1 MKQLGILAFLVV
13 LFEASAAANP
23 YLLKPGEPPTKLR
36 VATSA
41 VTGGFV
47 HFYSG
52 LDYGIFEKYGLK
64 CEHVY
69 IRGQSPALAALAN
82 DQVQFNY
89 GAADGSLPGLAAGVE
104 AKFVASP
111 LVKLP
116 YVMVAR
122 KEIRRPEDLKG
133 KSIGVTR
140 PGDLS
145 ARLSRQVV
153 RKFGLTTDE
162 VTIHPIGGSQTER
175 YQAMV
180 GNVVQAILVTP
191 PLDIRAKSDGFNII
205 YRLIDLEIPF
215 IYSSLITNYR
225 MLRERPEIVQRMV
238 AALAETVYF
247 VEKNPDKAKAAI
259 AKAMRVK
266 DEEALQSS
274 YNVYA
279 KEIVDRTMVVPGKS
293 VSEAVDI
300 ARETGT
306 LVRRKPEELYDNSF
320 VNNLEKSGFLE
331 RALGQRKLPAIK
343 FNRPILVESF
353 ATKPVSIPPF
363 GKGRPGGIFVSC
375 RNDPR
380 YLQAPGFVIN
390 SAA

>member
-1 MKQLGILAFLVV
+1 MFLLRNSAF
-13 LFEASAAANP
+13 ANP
-23 YLLKPGEPPTKLR
+23 FLPHAGEPATMLR

-64 CEHVY
+64 YEHIY

-122 KEIRRPEDLKG
+122 REIRRPEDLKG

-145 ARLSRQVV
+145 ARLSRQVI
-153 RKFGLTTDE
+153 RKFGLTADD
-162 VTIHPIGGSQTER
+162 VTIRPIGGSQTER

-180 GNVVQAILVTP
+180 ANVVQAILVTP
-191 PLDIRAKSDGFNII
+191 PLDARAKSDGFNVI
-205 YRLIDLEIPF
+205 YRLIDLDIPF

-225 MLRERPEIVQRMV
+225 MLRERPETVQRMV

-247 VEKNPDKAKAAI
+247 VEKNPEKAKAAI

-266 DEEALQSS
+266 NEEALQSS

-279 KEIVDRTMVVPGKS
+279 KEIVDRTMIVPGKS
-293 VSEAVDI
+293 ISEAVEI

-306 LVRRKPEELYDNSF
+306 IVRRKPEELYDNSF
-320 VNNLEKSGFLE
+320 VTNLEKSGFLKE
-331 RALGQRKLPAIK
+331 LWGSENYRR
-343 FNRPILVESF
+343 
-353 ATKPVSIPPF
+353 
-363 GKGRPGGIFVSC
+363 
-375 RNDPR
+375 
-380 YLQAPGFVIN
+380 
-390 SAA
+390 

>member
-1 MKQLGILAFLVV
+1 MAFLLAFQGSV
-13 LFEASAAANP
+13 FANP
-23 YLLKPGEPPTKLR
+23 FLPRAGEPPIMLR

-47 HFYSG
+47 HLYTG
-52 LDYGIFEKYGLK
+52 LENGIFEKYGLK

-89 GAADGSLPGLAAGVE
+89 GAADGSLPGLAAGVD

-153 RKFGLTTDE
+153 RKFGLNADD
-162 VTIHPIGGSQTER
+162 VTIHPIGGSQQER

-191 PLDIRAKSDGFNII
+191 PLDARAKSDGFNVI
-205 YRLIDLEIPF
+205 YRLVDLDIPF

-225 MLRERPEIVQRMV
+225 MLRERPETVQRMV

-247 VEKNPDKAKAAI
+247 VEKNPEKAKAAI
-259 AKAMRVK
+259 AKAMRIK

-279 KEIVDRTMVVPGKS
+279 KEIVDRTMMVPGKS
-293 VSEAVDI
+293 INEAVEI
-300 ARETGT
+300 ARDTGT

-320 VNNLEKSGFLE
+320 VINLEKTGFLKE
-331 RALGQRKLPAIK
+331 LWGS
-343 FNRPILVESF
+343 ESY
-353 ATKPVSIPPF
+353 
-363 GKGRPGGIFVSC
+363 R
-375 RNDPR
+375 R
-380 YLQAPGFVIN
+380 
-390 SAA
+390 

>member
-1 MKQLGILAFLVV
+1 MMKLGICALLFFLLLTVT
-13 LFEASAAANP
+13 ASANP
-23 YLLKPGEPPTKLR
+23 YLPKAGEPPTKLR

-47 HFYSG
+47 HFYSA
-52 LDYGIFEKYGLK
+52 LDYGIFEKYGLR
-64 CEHVY
+64 CEHIY

-104 AKFVASP
+104 AKLIASP

-116 YVMVAR
+116 YVLVAR

-153 RKFGLTTDE
+153 RKFGLTTDD
-162 VTIHPIGGSQTER
+162 VTIRPIGGSQTER

-191 PLDIRAKSDGFNII
+191 PLDVRAKSDGFNVI

-215 IYSSLITNYR
+215 IYSSLITNYK
-225 MLRERPEIVQRMV
+225 MLHDRPDTVQRMV
-238 AALAETVYF
+238 AALAEAVYF

-266 DEEALQSS
+266 DDDALQSS

-293 VSEAVDI
+293 VSEAVEI

-306 LVRRKPEELYDNSF
+306 VVRRKPEELYDNSF
-320 VNNLEKSGFLE
+320 VNNLEKSGFLKE
-331 RALGQRKLPAIK
+331 IWGSENYRR
-343 FNRPILVESF
+343 
-353 ATKPVSIPPF
+353 
-363 GKGRPGGIFVSC
+363 
-375 RNDPR
+375 
-380 YLQAPGFVIN
+380 
-390 SAA
+390 

>member
-1 MKQLGILAFLVV
+1 MKKLAIVAFV
-13 LFEASAAANP
+13 LFLFDGGNAFANP
-23 YLLKPGEPPTKLR
+23 YLPRAGERTTTLR

-47 HFYSG
+47 HFYAG
-52 LDYGIFEKYGLK
+52 LDYGIFEKYCLK
-64 CEHVY
+64 CEHIY
-69 IRGQSPALAALAN
+69 ISGQSPALAALAG
-82 DQVQFNY
+82 DQLQFTY

-104 AKFVASP
+104 AKIVASP

-122 KEIRRPEDLKG
+122 RDVRRPEDLKG

-162 VTIHPIGGSQTER
+162 VTIHPIGGSQSER

-180 GNVVQAILVTP
+180 ANVVQAILVTP
-191 PLDIRAKSDGFNII
+191 PLDVRAKHDGFNVI
-205 YRLIDLEIPF
+205 YRLVDLEIPF
-215 IYSSLITNYR
+215 IYSSLLTNYK
-225 MLRERPEIVQRMV
+225 MLRERPETVQRMV
-238 AALAETVYF
+238 AALAETVHF

-306 LVRRKPEELYDNSF
+306 LIRRKPEELYDNSF
-320 VNNLEKSGFLE
+320 VNNLEKSGFLKE
-331 RALGQRKLPAIK
+331 LWGSENYRR
-343 FNRPILVESF
+343 
-353 ATKPVSIPPF
+353 
-363 GKGRPGGIFVSC
+363 
-375 RNDPR
+375 
-380 YLQAPGFVIN
+380 
-390 SAA
+390 

>member
-1 MKQLGILAFLVV
+1 
-13 LFEASAAANP
+13 
-23 YLLKPGEPPTKLR
+23 
-36 VATSA
+36 
-41 VTGGFV
+41 V
-47 HFYSG
+47 HFYAG

-64 CEHVY
+64 CEHIY
-69 IRGQSPALAALAN
+69 IRGQSPALAALAG
-82 DQVQFNY
+82 DQLQFTY

-104 AKFVASP
+104 AKVVASP

-122 KEIRRPEDLKG
+122 RDVRRPEDLKG

-162 VTIHPIGGSQTER
+162 VIIHPIGGSQSER

-180 GNVVQAILVTP
+180 ANVVQAILVTP
-191 PLDIRAKSDGFNII
+191 PLDVRAKHDGFNVI
-205 YRLIDLEIPF
+205 YRLVDLEIPF
-215 IYSSLITNYR
+215 IYSSLLTNYK
-225 MLRERPEIVQRMV
+225 MLRERPETVQRMV
-238 AALAETVYF
+238 AALAETVHF

-306 LVRRKPEELYDNSF
+306 LIRRKPEELYDNSF
-320 VNNLEKSGFLE
+320 VNNLEKSGFLKE
-331 RALGQRKLPAIK
+331 LWGSENYRR
-343 FNRPILVESF
+343 
-353 ATKPVSIPPF
+353 
-363 GKGRPGGIFVSC
+363 
-375 RNDPR
+375 
-380 YLQAPGFVIN
+380 
-390 SAA
+390 

>member
-1 MKQLGILAFLVV
+1 MKKLAIVAFV
-13 LFEASAAANP
+13 LFLFDGANAFANP
-23 YLLKPGEPPTKLR
+23 YLPRAGERTTTLR

-47 HFYSG
+47 HFYAG

-64 CEHVY
+64 CEHIY
-69 IRGQSPALAALAN
+69 IRGQSPALAALAG
-82 DQVQFNY
+82 DQLQFTY

-104 AKFVASP
+104 AKVVASP

-122 KEIRRPEDLKG
+122 RDVRRPEDLKG

-162 VTIHPIGGSQTER
+162 VIIHPIGGSQSER

-180 GNVVQAILVTP
+180 ANVVQAILVTP
-191 PLDIRAKSDGFNII
+191 PLDVRAKHDGFNVI
-205 YRLIDLEIPF
+205 YRLVDLEIPF
-215 IYSSLITNYR
+215 IYSSLLTNYK
-225 MLRERPEIVQRMV
+225 MLRERPETVQRMV
-238 AALAETVYF
+238 AALAETVHF

-306 LVRRKPEELYDNSF
+306 LIRRKPEELYDNSF
-320 VNNLEKSGFLE
+320 VNNLEKSGFLKE
-331 RALGQRKLPAIK
+331 LWGSENYRR
-343 FNRPILVESF
+343 
-353 ATKPVSIPPF
+353 
-363 GKGRPGGIFVSC
+363 
-375 RNDPR
+375 
-380 YLQAPGFVIN
+380 
-390 SAA
+390 

>member
-1 MKQLGILAFLVV
+1 MAFLLAFQGSV
-13 LFEASAAANP
+13 FANP
-23 YLLKPGEPPTKLR
+23 FLPRAGEPPIMLR

-47 HFYSG
+47 HLYTG
-52 LDYGIFEKYGLK
+52 LENGIFEKYGLK

-89 GAADGSLPGLAAGVE
+89 GAADGSLPGLAAGVD

-153 RKFGLTTDE
+153 RKSGLTADD
-162 VTIHPIGGSQTER
+162 VTIHPIGGSQQER

-191 PLDIRAKSDGFNII
+191 PLDVRAKSDGFNVI
-205 YRLIDLEIPF
+205 YRLIDLDIPF

-225 MLRERPEIVQRMV
+225 MLRERPETVQRMV

-247 VEKNPDKAKAAI
+247 VEKNPEKAKAAI
-259 AKAMRVK
+259 ANAMRVK

-279 KEIVDRTMVVPGKS
+279 KEIVDRTMLVPAKS
-293 VSEAVDI
+293 ISEAVEI
-300 ARETGT
+300 ARDTGT
-306 LVRRKPEELYDNSF
+306 IVRKKPEELYDNSF
-320 VNNLEKSGFLE
+320 VINLEKSGFLKE
-331 RALGQRKLPAIK
+331 LWGSENYRR
-343 FNRPILVESF
+343 
-353 ATKPVSIPPF
+353 
-363 GKGRPGGIFVSC
+363 
-375 RNDPR
+375 
-380 YLQAPGFVIN
+380 
-390 SAA
+390 

>member
-1 MKQLGILAFLVV
+1 MKKLAIVAFV
-13 LFEASAAANP
+13 LFLFDVSAFANP
-23 YLLKPGEPPTKLR
+23 YLPRAGERTTTLR

-47 HFYSG
+47 HFYAG

-64 CEHVY
+64 CEHIY
-69 IRGQSPALAALAN
+69 IRGQSPALAALAG
-82 DQVQFNY
+82 DQLQFTY

-104 AKFVASP
+104 AKIVASP

-122 KEIRRPEDLKG
+122 REVRRPEDLKG

-162 VTIHPIGGSQTER
+162 VTIHPIGGSQSER

-180 GNVVQAILVTP
+180 ANVVQAILVTP
-191 PLDIRAKSDGFNII
+191 PLDVRAKHDGFNVI
-205 YRLIDLEIPF
+205 YRLVDLEIPF
-215 IYSSLITNYR
+215 IYSSLLTNYK
-225 MLRERPEIVQRMV
+225 MLRERPETVQRMV
-238 AALAETVYF
+238 AALAETVHF

-306 LVRRKPEELYDNSF
+306 LIRRKPEELYDNSF
-320 VNNLEKSGFLE
+320 VNNLEKSGFLKE
-331 RALGQRKLPAIK
+331 LWGSENYRR
-343 FNRPILVESF
+343 
-353 ATKPVSIPPF
+353 
-363 GKGRPGGIFVSC
+363 
-375 RNDPR
+375 
-380 YLQAPGFVIN
+380 
-390 SAA
+390 

>member
-1 MKQLGILAFLVV
+1 MKKLAIVAFL
-13 LFEASAAANP
+13 LFLFDAIAFANP
-23 YLLKPGEPPTKLR
+23 YLPRAGERPTTLR

-47 HFYSG
+47 HFYAG

-64 CEHVY
+64 CEHIY
-69 IRGQSPALAALAN
+69 IRGQSPALAALAG
-82 DQVQFNY
+82 DQLQFTY

-104 AKFVASP
+104 AKVVASP

-145 ARLSRQVV
+145 ARLSRLVV

-162 VTIHPIGGSQTER
+162 VTIHPIGGSQSER
-175 YQAMV
+175 YQALL
-180 GNVVQAILVTP
+180 GNIVQAILVTP
-191 PLDIRAKSDGFNII
+191 PLDVRAKNDGFNII
-205 YRLIDLEIPF
+205 YRLVDLEIPF
-215 IYSSLITNYR
+215 IYSSLLTSHK
-225 MLRERPEIVQRMV
+225 MLRERPETVQRMV
-238 AALAETVYF
+238 AALAEAVHF

-293 VSEAVDI
+293 VSEAVEI

-320 VNNLEKSGFLE
+320 VNNLEKSGFLKE
-331 RALGQRKLPAIK
+331 IWGSENYRR
-343 FNRPILVESF
+343 
-353 ATKPVSIPPF
+353 
-363 GKGRPGGIFVSC
+363 
-375 RNDPR
+375 
-380 YLQAPGFVIN
+380 
-390 SAA
+390 

>member
-1 MKQLGILAFLVV
+1 MKKLAIVAFL
-13 LFEASAAANP
+13 LFVFESGVAANP
-23 YLLKPGEPPTKLR
+23 YLPKPGERPTTLR

-47 HFYSG
+47 HFYTA

-64 CEHVY
+64 CEHIY
-69 IRGQSPALAALAN
+69 IRGQSPALAALAG
-82 DQVQFNY
+82 DQLQFTY

-104 AKFVASP
+104 AKVVASP

-122 KEIRRPEDLKG
+122 KEVRRPEDLKG

-162 VTIHPIGGSQTER
+162 VTIHPIGGSQSER

-191 PLDIRAKSDGFNII
+191 PLDVRAKNDGFNII
-205 YRLIDLEIPF
+205 YRLVDLDIPF
-215 IYSSLITNYR
+215 IYSSLITNYK
-225 MLRERPEIVQRMV
+225 MLRERPETVQRMV
-238 AALAETVYF
+238 AALAEAVYF

-266 DEEALQSS
+266 DEEALQAS

-293 VSEAVDI
+293 VTEAVDI

-320 VNNLEKSGFLE
+320 VNNLEKSGFLKE
-331 RALGQRKLPAIK
+331 IWGNENYRR
-343 FNRPILVESF
+343 
-353 ATKPVSIPPF
+353 
-363 GKGRPGGIFVSC
+363 
-375 RNDPR
+375 
-380 YLQAPGFVIN
+380 
-390 SAA
+390 